1 MRGYMFGKPK
11 LPSEDKRWKII
22 QNTMKKNGYN
32 PDSLIEVL
40 HTVQEYFGFIDEDA
54 LKFVSESLNIPYS
67 RAYSVVTFYHYFTL
81 KPKGE
86 HICVVCT
93 GTACYIKGA
102 NNLLAHLKNH
112 HDLSDGDTTND
123 GKVSLLTA
131 RCVGACSLAPVV
143 VVDNKILGE
152 VNSEKLD
159 EVIKRCRD
167 AV

>member
-1 MRGYMFGKPK
+1 MFGRPT

-32 PDSLIEVL
+32 QDSLIEVL
-40 HTVQEYFGFIDEDA
+40 HAVQEYFGYIDEDA

-67 RAYSVVTFYHYFTL
+67 RAYSVATFYHYFTL
-81 KPKGE
+81 KPQGE

-102 NNLLAHLKNH
+102 NQLLAHLKNH
-112 HDLSDGDTTND
+112 HDLSDGDTTKD

-152 VNSEKLD
+152 INSEKLD
-159 EVIKRCRD
+159 EVIKGCRD

>member
-1 MRGYMFGKPK
+1 MFGKPK